1 MLHIFP
7 ICMYYKVGCSPWL
20 VRLCVVFLYISCY
33 QPEMATNE
41 FSHLSHGQRRVASS
55 ISHVISAPWMG
66 RHLYIICTFCAD
78 QGVQVKF
85 PTTKSNVLINCIT
98 HANFSSNKMAKLFS
112 MPIAIKMG
120 PKSLSTLLQSLDLI
134 HISYTTRA
142 YQSFLQ
148 FACLIVYFLR
158 FPLFISIFSLF
169 SLKICVYMYDKP

>member
-20 VRLCVVFLYISCY
+20 VRLCVVFLYISCH

-55 ISHVISAPWMG
+55 ISHVISAPWMR

-120 PKSLSTLLQSLDLI
+120 PKSLSTLASRP
-134 HISYTTRA
+134 HSH
-142 YQSFLQ
+142 
-148 FACLIVYFLR
+148 IVYYSGL
-158 FPLFISIFSLF
+158 SKFSA
-169 SLKICVYMYDKP
+169 ICVSYCVFSTFSIVYIYFFTLFFKDMCVYV